1 MLLYY
6 RHFSYYSIVIML
18 FCFLGL
24 CSICFTLHSKITNKL
39 ITGLFLFYHF
49 IVSFIPTS
57 SLSMRVC
64 VWVSWW
70 CEAVDWCCDFFFVFR
85 GYHTY
90 VNIVSFTIQLH
101 KNTCFFLE
109 RNIHRF
115 LNIMN
120 SAVGWFP
127 ISFICNLAFHLKMYN
142 IEFKIFWF
150 YVYALYKN

>member
-70 CEAVDWCCDFFFVFR
+70 CEAVDWCCDFFCFQR
-85 GYHTY
+85 
-90 VNIVSFTIQLH
+90 VSHVRQ
-101 KNTCFFLE
+101 
-109 RNIHRF
+109 HRF
-115 LNIMN
+115 IHDSVAQKYLFFFSKETYIDFLTLWIRRLADFLYRL
-120 SAVGWFP
+120 SV
-127 ISFICNLAFHLKMYN
+127 ISHFI
-142 IEFKIFWF
+142 
-150 YVYALYKN
+150 